1 MLSDSQGSGNGY
13 LRKLTTTIG
22 GTLQQ
27 LLLLLSDQMLQQ
39 LELEALLRLQRA
51 WQQYRT
57 RTLAAR
63 PCLQQ

>member
-13 LRKLTTTIG
+13 LRKQTTTIG
-22 GTLQQ
+22 GMLQQ

-39 LELEALLRLQRA
+39 LELEVLLRRQRA

>member
-1 MLSDSQGSGNGY
+1 MLSDSPGSGNGY
-13 LRKLTTTIG
+13 LRKQTTTIG
-22 GTLQQ
+22 GMLQR
-27 LLLLLSDQMLQQ
+27 LLLLLPDQMLQQ
-39 LELEALLRLQRA
+39 LELEALLRRQRA